1 MALEK
6 NQGYRKNIKDWI
18 IRSQAPKFNMNNINT
33 FNNKSKLHIINV
45 KHGEGSTTKRQWV

>member
-6 NQGYRKNIKDWI
+6 NQRYRKNIKDWI
-18 IRSQAPKFNMNNINT
+18 IRSQAPKFNMNDI
-33 FNNKSKLHIINV
+33 